1 MQNQQSFLGNNILDT
16 QVQKRYSF
24 LRSKVIAMKKPVT
37 LQQAIVY
44 FSDVERAFEYAKF
57 LRWPDGKVSCPRCES
72 ESNSFV
78 KTRKLWFCN
87 GCKKQFTAKVGTIFE
102 DSPIG
107 LDKWMTAVW
116 MVCNCK
122 NGISSY
128 ELHRSIGVTQKT
140 AWFMLHRIREAM
152 KSGTFVKMGG
162 SDSGP
167 VEVDETFVG
176 GRVHNM
182 HRSKVRTKYH
192 GQPTG
197 GTSTKAIVMGMR
209 DRETRMV
216 RATVI
221 PNTRRDTLQNQI
233 LANIEKK
240 SKVYTDAAIGY
251 YNLAE
256 KEFVHDTVNHL
267 EEYVRGQVH
276 TNGIENFWSLLKR
289 GLKGTYVAV
298 EPFHLDRY
306 VTEQVFRFNNRAT
319 KDNPLTD
326 EDRFTLA
333 MMQAVGRRLTY
344 TQLTGQGAD

>member
-1 MQNQQSFLGNNILDT
+1 
-16 QVQKRYSF
+16 
-24 LRSKVIAMKKPVT
+24 MKKPVT

-44 FSDVERAFEYAKF
+44 FGDSDRAFDYAKW
-57 LRWPDGKVSCPRCES
+57 LRWPEDKVTCPRCGS
-72 ESNSFV
+72 DSNSFV

-87 GCKKQFTAKVGTIFE
+87 GCKKQFTVKVGTIFE

-116 MVCNCK
+116 MICNCK

-128 ELHRSIGVTQKT
+128 ELHRAIGVTQKS

-152 KSGTFVKMGG
+152 KSGTFAKMGG

-167 VEVDETFVG
+167 IEVDETYVG
-176 GRVHNM
+176 GKIKNM
-182 HRSKVRTKYH
+182 HHSYVRKKYK
-192 GQPTG
+192 GQ
-197 GTSTKAIVMGMR
+197 SVHDVKAIVMGMR
-209 DRETRMV
+209 DRETRQV
-216 RATVI
+216 RAKVI
-221 PNTRRDTLQNQI
+221 PNVKRETLQNEI
-233 LANIEKK
+233 LANIEKH
-240 SKVYTDAAIGY
+240 SKVYTDQHPGY
-251 YNLAE
+251 YNLDRQ
-256 KEFVHDTVNHL
+256 EFVHDVVNHL

-276 TNGIENFWSLLKR
+276 TQGIENFWSLLKR

-326 EDRFTLA
+326 EDRFALA
-333 MMQAVGRRLTY
+333 MIQAVGRRLTY